1 MFRAPQT
8 IALSFPSLLLAAIA
22 STSSV
27 SASEIKQLAENS
39 SSAPTFKVGEIK
51 KASDNVTTTNS
62 KFADN
67 KVVGSSV
74 NLDDVINVSGNGLQ
88 NPLSTQQPE
97 LSSTVVPVTELSNPN
112 INLSSQNS
120 ELAAITSVSQ
130 LNDVKSTDWA
140 FTALQSLVERYG
152 VIAGYPDSTFRGKQ
166 SLTRYEFAAAL
177 NTALDKVNEIISA
190 GLADKVSKGDL
201 ATLQKLQ
208 EQFANEL
215 ASLRGRVESLE
226 TKTSKLEEQ
235 QFSTT
240 TKLSGTAQ
248 FLLGTIVSNGRTEST
263 GANRSSNTVFA
274 YAVNLRFNTS
284 FTGKDLLSFTIGTSG
299 TPNIANLIGGTTTKG
314 GTVASPSN
322 VANFSLDGSTS
333 TTVPGSFVL
342 GQLFYRFP
350 VGDQTTIWLSA
361 RSLQF
366 FDFFPLITPLRSG
379 NSTAA
384 TVYGLFNPIIFRP
397 GFTNTGIGAAFRF
410 NEQLQLHTG
419 YFASDVQAA
428 NPGAGTLNGA
438 NQANGNG
445 LFGGSS
451 TYAAQLTYKPSESFA
466 ASLNY
471 IRKYWTGTNG
481 DLRAGE
487 VSFGGPTG
495 TTNAIQPFGDV
506 TTLSDTFGT
515 QFDWRIFPKVG
526 LGGGFTTTA
535 ATNLSASKTGTKANV
550 FSASLSLGFFD
561 LFKEGNHGGILVAI
575 TPYVTSND
583 NAARQDALAPWLFEA
598 FYTHRFNKN
607 ISITPDIF
615 LVLNPDK
622 GTTAEPIWGFS
633 LRSTFSF

>member
-1 MFRAPQT
+1 MFRASQT
-8 IALSFPSLLLAAIA
+8 IALFFPSLLVAAIA

-27 SASEIKQLAENS
+27 NAN
-39 SSAPTFKVGEIK
+39 EIK
-51 KASDNVTTTNS
+51 KVVETNPS
-62 KFADN
+62 P
-67 KVVGSSV
+67 SSSTK
-74 NLDDVINVSGNGLQ
+74 LDDVINVSGNGLQ
-88 NPLSTQQPE
+88 SPVSSQQQE
-97 LSSTVVPVTELSNPN
+97 LSSTVVPVSQLSDLKTS
-112 INLSSQNS
+112 LSSQNS
-120 ELAAITSVSQ
+120 DLAAITSVSQ

-166 SLTRYEFAAAL
+166 SLTRYEFAAGL
-177 NTALDKVNEIISA
+177 NTALDKVNDLVSA
-190 GLADKVSKGDL
+190 GLADKVSKEDL

-208 EQFANEL
+208 EQFASEL
-215 ASLRGRVESLE
+215 AIIRGRVEVLDA
-226 TKTSKLEEQ
+226 KTAKLESQ

-240 TKLSGTAQ
+240 TKLTGAAQ
-248 FLLGTIVSNGRTEST
+248 FFLGTTVSNGKTAST
-263 GANRSSNTVFA
+263 GASRSSNTVFA

-299 TPNIANLIGGTTTKG
+299 TPNIASLVGGTT
-314 GTVASPSN
+314 PSN
-322 VANFSLDGSTS
+322 VANFSLDGSTA
-333 TTVPGSFVL
+333 TTAPGTFVL

-350 VGDQTTIWLSA
+350 VGEQTTVWLSA

-410 NEQLQLHTG
+410 SDQLQLHTG

-428 NPGAGTLNGA
+428 NPAVGNPATP

-451 TYAAQLTYKPSESFA
+451 TYAVQLTFKPSDRFA
-466 ASLNY
+466 GSLNY
-471 IRKYWTGTNG
+471 IRKYYTGTNG

-495 TTNAIQPFGDV
+495 TTNAIAPFGDV

-535 ATNLSASKTGTKANV
+535 ATNLSASATGTKATV

-561 LFKEGNHGGILVAI
+561 LFQEGNHAGILAAI
-575 TPYVTSND
+575 TPYVSSND
-583 NAARQDALAPWLFEA
+583 NAARKDALTPWLFEV

-607 ISITPDIF
+607 VSITPDIF
-615 LVLNPDK
+615 LVLNPDR
-622 GTTAEPIWGFS
+622 GTTAAPIWGFS
-633 LRSTFSF
+633 VRTVFAF